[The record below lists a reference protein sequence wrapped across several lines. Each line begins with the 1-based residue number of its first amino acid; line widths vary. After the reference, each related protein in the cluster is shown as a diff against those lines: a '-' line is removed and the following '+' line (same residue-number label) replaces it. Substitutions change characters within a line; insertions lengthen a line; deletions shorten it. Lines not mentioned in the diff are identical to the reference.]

1 MLTSADDRH
10 FRNPESSRILRQ
22 VIVQERHTNENR
34 KKVHEYLRAIAPS
47 LIILTVLILGIS
59 ILQTS
64 LPTTLGNQVV
74 IFLSIGL
81 IILSAILFYIAKRL
95 KVYSYS
101 YDTPFPVKFVV
112 DPMKMNRFDRSE
124 FKDNAF
130 FHVKLFIIDDEIAF
144 IGSVNLTEKGMRY
157 NVESRVTITQKDQ
170 VSSLS
175 SYFDKIFLTRYL
187 QFNLDYFGKII
198 YAEPRN

>member
-1 MLTSADDRH
+1 MEKK
-10 FRNPESSRILRQ
+10 FKIN
-22 VIVQERHTNENR
+22 VKEN
-34 KKVHEYLRAIAPS
+34 
-47 LIILTVLILGIS
+47 
-59 ILQTS
+59 
-64 LPTTLGNQVV
+64 
-74 IFLSIGL
+74 
-81 IILSAILFYIAKRL
+81 
-95 KVYSYS
+95 
-101 YDTPFPVKFVV
+101 
-112 DPMKMNRFDRSE
+112 
-124 FKDNAF
+124 
-130 FHVKLFIIDDEIAF
+130 FIDWVDDEIAF